1 MIVENRKN
9 QEEKI
14 TVKEKIEERRQNVYT
29 LDLKGYSNE
38 EIAEKQKVS
47 PSTVEKDLQFV
58 RNNWQERLMQL
69 DMKGYSQA
77 HLDALE
83 HKTMVIHEL
92 WQLSEKE
99 ENPKVKLNIL
109 MSISQIASDLKEL
122 MRNKPSLDEVLGL
135 SI

>member
-77 HLDALE
+77 RLDALE

-122 MRNKPSLDEVLGL
+122 MQNKPDLLGVPGVV
-135 SI
+135 

>member
-1 MIVENRKN
+1 MVENRKN

-14 TVKEKIEERRQNVYT
+14 TVKEKIEERRQKTYV
-29 LDLKGYSNE
+29 LDLKGYQNE
-38 EIAEKQKVS
+38 EIAEKLEVS
-47 PSTVEKDLQFV
+47 LSTVEKDLQFV
-58 RNNWQERLMQL
+58 RYNLQERLMQL
-69 DMKGYSQA
+69 DMGGYSQA
-77 HLDALE
+77 HLDARE

-122 MRNKPSLDEVLGL
+122 MQNKPDFLGVPGVV
-135 SI
+135 